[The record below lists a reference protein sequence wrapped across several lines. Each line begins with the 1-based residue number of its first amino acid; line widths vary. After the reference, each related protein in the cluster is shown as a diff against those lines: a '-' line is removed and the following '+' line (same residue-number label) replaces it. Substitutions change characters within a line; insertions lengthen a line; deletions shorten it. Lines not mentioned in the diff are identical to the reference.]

1 MKIIYPDYN
10 NSIMNVSNSIL
21 KYYGINNKYPSIKL
35 LDQKLNKGY
44 NHIIYILLD
53 GMGVNIIKT
62 LLNKDDSLRK
72 YIASKITSVFPPTT
86 VAATNAVIS
95 GVPPIV
101 NGHLGWTQYFEKE
114 DVNLVVFQNT
124 DFYNKDRLI
133 NENLRVKYL
142 SYERLGQQIHN
153 QNPDIATHEFFPD
166 FVKNGSVD
174 FKEEIERVLLVTH
187 NTDKSF
193 NYLYWTQPDLVE
205 HVTGIYSN
213 ETKEV
218 ITSLNNDF
226 TELIENINDDTIVI
240 CIADHGLINVK
251 ELPLFDNKELLSMLK
266 RLPSIEPR
274 ATNFFVKEGLH
285 KEFKNLFNENY
296 SEYFK
301 LYTKKEILDLGLFG
315 KGNKHEL
322 IDMFLGDF
330 LAIAIDNY
338 MFSLGNGKG
347 YVAHHAG
354 MSEDEMIVPLI
365 IYSKK

>member
-1 MKIIYPDYN
+1 
-10 NSIMNVSNSIL
+10 
-21 KYYGINNKYPSIKL
+21 
-35 LDQKLNKGY
+35 
-44 NHIIYILLD
+44 
-53 GMGVNIIKT
+53 
-62 LLNKDDSLRK
+62 
-72 YIASKITSVFPPTT
+72 
-86 VAATNAVIS
+86 
-95 GVPPIV
+95 
-101 NGHLGWTQYFEKE
+101 
-114 DVNLVVFQNT
+114 
-124 DFYNKDRLI
+124 
-133 NENLRVKYL
+133 
-142 SYERLGQQIHN
+142 
-153 QNPDIATHEFFPD
+153 
-166 FVKNGSVD
+166 
-174 FKEEIERVLLVTH
+174 
-187 NTDKSF
+187 F

-251 ELPLFDNKELLSMLK
+251 ELPLFDNKKLLSMLK

-347 YVAHHAG
+347 YIAHHAG